1 MRARDIMT
9 KTVVSVLP
17 TTPVTDAAGTLS
29 YRGFTALPVVN
40 EAGELIGIVT
50 EADLIRNRFP
60 DDPSAPPSAT
70 VGDVMTSPVVG
81 VSHDADVSMIARA
94 MLTAQRRSM
103 PIVDGSTLVGV
114 VTRGDIVRAL
124 ARTDAEIAAD
134 VRRHLQVLGGP
145 SRWSVQVS
153 NGDVVVTDR
162 FREASDRAVV
172 QVLAE
177 AVPGVI
183 RAIVTAT
190 PEPADTAR

>member
-9 KTVVSVLP
+9 RAVVSVR
-17 TTPVTDAAGTLS
+17 TATAVTEAAGTLS
-29 YRGFTALPVVN
+29 YRGFTALPVVG
-40 EAGELIGIVT
+40 ETGELIGIVT

-60 DDPSAPPSAT
+60 DNPSASPGAT

-81 VSHDADVSMIARA
+81 VSHDADVTVIARA
-94 MLTAQRRSM
+94 MLTTQRRCL
-103 PIVDGSTLVGV
+103 PIVDGNTLVGV

-134 VRRHLQVLGGP
+134 VRRHLQVLGGH

-153 NGDVVVTDR
+153 NGEVVVTDQ
-162 FREASDRAVV
+162 FHEASDRAVV

-177 AVPGVI
+177 SVPGVI
-183 RAIVTAT
+183 RAIITAA
-190 PEPADTAR
+190 PEPADRR